1 MTQGNKENLSP
12 SGIPI
17 KDIYTPEDTKGL
29 NYKKDL
35 NASGEPPFT
44 RGPYPSMYRG
54 QAWTARRLSG
64 FNTPEETNALYK
76 EEFKLGQTGFSV
88 APDMTTCSGMDA
100 DDPRAASEVGHA
112 GVPFSILQDME
123 ICFADLPI
131 DKLSTYL
138 ADRIGG
144 VLTSMY
150 LVMAEKRGIPM
161 SQVRGTSA
169 NDLLAWSALNLI
181 NQVGP
186 EAELRYAVDLIEWCA
201 EHAPKWNSLSID
213 SYNARDNGINAVQE
227 IGLAMSN
234 GIQYIEEEKKRG
246 RVPLDKF
253 VRRFSFNTAV
263 HNDIFEEACKLRA
276 ARRIWY
282 KIITEKYGVKDP
294 NCAKFRVHVQTSGS
308 THTYQEPYNNIIR
321 IAFQVLAGV
330 LGGAQSIHANG
341 YDEAICLPTDQSML
355 LSIRTGQLVQY
366 ESGATRTID
375 PLGGSYYIESLT
387 NELEKQIWEI
397 INEVEAQGGLAKAIR
412 AGWVHRLYRD
422 AIINYENKI
431 QTGEI
436 PVVGVN
442 IHRLDTIPYDVPIFK
457 PDPKRSSARQIEKL
471 KKFKKERDNAK
482 VKQCL
487 AKLEEDT
494 RKGENVMPATIE
506 AVRNYATL
514 GEISAIQLKVYGEWK
529 HPMSI

>member
-1 MTQGNKENLSP
+1 
-12 SGIPI
+12 
-17 KDIYTPEDTKGL
+17 
-29 NYKKDL
+29 
-35 NASGEPPFT
+35 
-44 RGPYPSMYRG
+44 
-54 QAWTARRLSG
+54 
-64 FNTPEETNALYK
+64 
-76 EEFKLGQTGFSV
+76 
-88 APDMTTCSGMDA
+88 
-100 DDPRAASEVGHA
+100 
-112 GVPFSILQDME
+112 
-123 ICFADLPI
+123 
-131 DKLSTYL
+131 
-138 ADRIGG
+138 
-144 VLTSMY
+144 
-150 LVMAEKRGIPM
+150 
-161 SQVRGTSA
+161 
-169 NDLLAWSALNLI
+169 
-181 NQVGP
+181 
-186 EAELRYAVDLIEWCA
+186 
-201 EHAPKWNSLSID
+201 
-213 SYNARDNGINAVQE
+213 VQE

-282 KIITEKYGVKDP
+282 KIITEKYGIKDP
-294 NCAKFRVHVQTSGS
+294 NCAKFRVHVQSSGS

-366 ESGATRTID
+366 ESGVTRTID

-387 NELEKQIWEI
+387 NEIEKGVWEI
-397 INEVEAQGGLAKAIR
+397 IKEVEAQGGLAKAILK
-412 AGWVHRLYRD
+412 GWVHRLYRD
-422 AIINYENKI
+422 AIVNYEHKI
-431 QTGEI
+431 ETGEI

-442 IHRLDTIPYDVPIFK
+442 IHRLDKVPYEVPIFK
-457 PDPKRSSARQIEKL
+457 PDPKRSTARQIEKL
-471 KKFKKERDNAK
+471 KKLKKERDNAK
-482 VKQCL
+482 VKKCL

-514 GEISAIQLKVYGEWK
+514 GEICAIQLKVYGEWK

>member
-1 MTQGNKENLSP
+1 MTQENLSP

-17 KDIYTPEDTKGL
+17 KDIYTPEDIKGL

-88 APDMTTCSGMDA
+88 APDMTTPSGMDA

-112 GVPFSILQDME
+112 GVPFSTLQDME

-131 DKLSTYL
+131 DKVSTYL

-144 VLTSMY
+144 FLTAMY

-161 SQVRGTSA
+161 AQVRGTSA
-169 NDLLAWSALNLI
+169 NDLLAWSALNLL
-181 NQVGP
+181 NQVSP
-186 EAELRYAVDLIEWCA
+186 EANLRYAVDLIEWCA
-201 EHAPKWNSLSID
+201 EYAPKWNALSID
-213 SYNARDNGINAVQE
+213 SYNARDNGVNAVQE
-227 IGLAMSN
+227 IGLAMAN

-253 VRRFSFNTAV
+253 VKRFSFNTAV

-282 KIITEKYGVKDP
+282 KIITERYGITDP
-294 NCAKFRVHVQTSGS
+294 NCAKFRVHVQSSGS

-341 YDEAICLPTDQSML
+341 YDQSML

-387 NELEKQIWEI
+387 NELEKKIWEFI
-397 INEVEAQGGLAKAIR
+397 DEVEAQGGLAKAISK
-412 AGWVHRLYRD
+412 GWVHRLYRD
-422 AIINYENKI
+422 AIISYEDRI
-431 QTGEI
+431 QKKEI

-442 IHRLDTIPYDVPIFK
+442 IHRLDKEIYEVPIFK
-457 PDPKRSSARQIEKL
+457 PDPKRSASRQIEKL
-471 KKFKKERDNAK
+471 KKLKKERDNAK

-487 AKLEEDT
+487 AKVEEAT
-494 RKGENVMPATIE
+494 RKGENVMPATID
-506 AVRNYATL
+506 AIRNYATL
-514 GEISAIQLKVYGEWK
+514 GELSALQLKVYGEWK
-529 HPMSI
+529 YPMGI